1 MSDEGEIEISAH
13 QISVEELCKMLNTNV
28 ESGLTD
34 AQVKERQK
42 EEKQGIDPEEDV
54 PMAQVRRNG
63 SLVEIPVA
71 DLVVGDIVE
80 VKLKGPLVLY
90 SPTDT
95 YSDYYFGENIPA
107 DIRIVK
113 ADGFKVDEG
122 NLTGDG
128 NLAVKGPECTSD
140 NPIGTANLAWYGTRA
155 QEGSCVGIVY
165 NVGSR
170 TAWGKVSQLATPVG
184 QMLTGADD

>member
-1 MSDEGEIEISAH
+1 MKSGKLAGEKKTNKYQLCLQAWVGPAGFGGDLQQLLKPDLQSLLTNQPSPYTIMSDEGEIEISAH

-28 ESGLTD
+28 ETGLTD

-63 SLVEIPVA
+63 SLVEIPAA

-95 YSDYYFGENIPA
+95 YSDYYFGEDIPA

-113 ADGFKVDEG
+113 ADGFKV
-122 NLTGDG
+122 T
-128 NLAVKGPECTSD
+128 
-140 NPIGTANLAWYGTRA
+140 
-155 QEGSCVGIVY
+155 
-165 NVGSR
+165 
-170 TAWGKVSQLATPVG
+170 
-184 QMLTGADD
+184 